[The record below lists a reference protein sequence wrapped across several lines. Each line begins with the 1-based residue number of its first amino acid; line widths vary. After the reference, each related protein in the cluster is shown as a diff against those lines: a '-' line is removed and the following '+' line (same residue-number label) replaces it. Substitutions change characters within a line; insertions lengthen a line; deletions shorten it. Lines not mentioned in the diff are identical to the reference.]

1 MKYVYFYNTG
11 IKELGTLGIGAC
23 EDKITD
29 LFFEYEMENVKK
41 NKNYIIK
48 ETPLIKKAAS
58 QLFEYLNGKR
68 MKFDLPLLKDG
79 TDFQISVWNELLKI
93 PYGETRS
100 YKDIAVAINNEK
112 AVRAVGMANNR
123 NKISIFIPCHR
134 VIGSSKK
141 LIGYGGGLEIKEFLL
156 NLEKK
161 ELPQKN

>member
-29 LFFEYEMENVKK
+29 LFFEYEIENVKK
-41 NKNYIIK
+41 NKNYVIK

-68 MKFDLPLLKDG
+68 MEFDLPLLKDG

-134 VIGSSKK
+134 VIGSNKK
-141 LIGYGGGLEIKEFLL
+141 LVGYGGGLEIKEFLL
-156 NLEKK
+156 NLESKK
-161 ELPQKN
+161 